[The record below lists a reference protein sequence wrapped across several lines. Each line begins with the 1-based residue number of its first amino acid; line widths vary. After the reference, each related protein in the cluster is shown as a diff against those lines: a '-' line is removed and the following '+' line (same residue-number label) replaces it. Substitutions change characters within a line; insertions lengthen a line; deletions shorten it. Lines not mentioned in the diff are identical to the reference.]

1 MAHISSEEATK
12 RKKSVEI
19 DLFLIQLSALKKDTS
34 LSDEDKLAKQR
45 EIEQKII
52 EVQKRR

>member
-1 MAHISSEEATK
+1 MPHISSEEATK
-12 RKKSVEI
+12 RKKTAEI

-45 EIEQKII
+45 EIEQKIM